1 MIRLRINSTL
11 VLWTCLSAASAKTDE
26 TVRRGGW
33 GGVEGA
39 RQIVATFCGSCS
51 AHCVDILAS
60 VSPSIRLSVSKS
72 ISQSVNLYISQSIIA
87 SVNADWGLFCR
98 RLTKSL
104 RTLLLKAL
112 TCFKIRGNCAWDWGD
127 WKEAGEEKNKEIRSR
142 RDEGGERRK
151 EGGLSCGCL
160 VEGGR
165 EEPSYLRCLRL
176 AALGCLRFL
185 SGKQQEVE
193 KLAGSKGVCVCVC
206 VERGGAK
213 SFVS

>member
-1 MIRLRINSTL
+1 MIRLRIYSIL

-26 TVRRGGW
+26 TVRRGGVQR
-33 GGVEGA
+33 GP

-51 AHCVDILAS
+51 AHCVDILEA
-60 VSPSIRLSVSKS
+60 VSLSIRLSVSKS

-87 SVNADWGLFCR
+87 PVNADWGLFCR

-127 WKEAGEEKNKEIRSR
+127 WKEAGEEKNKAIRSR

-151 EGGLSCGCL
+151 EGGLSCGSL
-160 VEGGR
+160 VGEGR

-185 SGKQQEVE
+185 SCKEE
-193 KLAGSKGVCVCVC
+193 LAGSKGVCVCVC
-206 VERGGAK
+206 VAGGGAK